1 MYGRIPSG
9 QTAFAGSYS
18 DAVVAQINC

>member
-1 MYGRIPSG
+1 MPSG

>member
-1 MYGRIPSG
+1 MYGRIPAG
-9 QTAFAGSYS
+9 QAADATTYS